1 MQNIFQILCKY
12 FTVFLQTLQRDKN
25 FDKLTGDDFNWCFL
39 LSWPIKIR
47 KKFHCGMLILKVKMR
62 AGIWYPGMVGW
73 VPFTVRPRIVVYN
86 LIMTSKKVVSFRQ
99 DPSRDLCSCQPN
111 LMLLNC
117 TYISFVKMYW
127 GGWGNVKWLN
137 DHNWAT
143 DDTLNIL
150 I

>member
-1 MQNIFQILCKY
+1 MTKVSFFTEDKCLPNIFQILCKY

-73 VPFTVRPRIVVYN
+73 FPFTVRP
-86 LIMTSKKVVSFRQ
+86 LDCCLQSDHDLKKVVSFRQ
-99 DPSRDLCSCQPN
+99 DPSRDPCSCQPN
-111 LMLLNC
+111 LMPLNC
-117 TYISFVKMYW
+117 TYTSFVKHV
-127 GGWGNVKWLN
+127 WGNFCGFM
-137 DHNWAT
+137 T
-143 DDTLNIL
+143 I
-150 I
+150 

>member
-1 MQNIFQILCKY
+1 MPNIFQILCKY

-25 FDKLTGDDFNWCFL
+25 FDKLTGDDFNWRFL

-86 LIMTSKKVVSFRQ
+86 LIMTSKKWSPLGKIHHVTPVPVSPIWCHSTAHTHR
-99 DPSRDLCSCQPN
+99 
-111 LMLLNC
+111 LLNMC
-117 TYISFVKMYW
+117 DVIFV
-127 GGWGNVKWLN
+127 VLWLFSALNELKTRN
-137 DHNWAT
+137 DF
-143 DDTLNIL
+143 
-150 I
+150 